1 MVTAGFRFLFL
12 ALALH
17 FFGGKA
23 LLAGVVKQ
31 AAYASAATQE
41 LCRSLN
47 QSTVQYS
54 SKGSDST
61 DTNKYKLGTKR
72 ASKCCSIRAFSGL
85 PPENN
90 TAYPLSLPDA
100 WADSSSCMCFNDFSR
115 AGRNFLSYHS
125 SFLEARCHE
134 RIIIVARK

>member
-17 FFGGKA
+17 FCGGKA

-31 AAYASAATQE
+31 AVHASAITQE
-41 LCRSLN
+41 LCRFLN
-47 QSTVQYS
+47 QSALQYS
-54 SKGSDST
+54 PKSSNST

-72 ASKCCSIRAFSGL
+72 ASKCCSIRAFSGI
-85 PPENN
+85 PPENS
-90 TAYPLSLPDA
+90 TAYPLSLPTGGA
-100 WADSSSCMCFNDFSR
+100 QTASYVKSSDFSR

-134 RIIIVARK
+134 RTIIVARK